1 MFSLLVH
8 ALILSLQLG
17 IPGIGLPSFELP
29 WRERRAQA
37 IRLDV
42 VLADVG
48 RTAPPESAAA
58 QTPAAEGGYGT
69 PLPAATALKLYSSPD
84 ALRPARPA
92 PAAARKAR
100 ARKSAAQAIARRQPV
115 RPKKETPVVAL
126 DEARKGGFAVAPP
139 AIDEAMPE
147 KAEEYE
153 APTPVLATTEPD
165 IIDNQREPAG
175 EDKFALESELAALK
189 RAEEKQARLARE
201 TETRRQQDALAQ
213 RQAQEREARR
223 REEEAARQA
232 EALALEQAARQQE
245 EMRKR
250 EQRLALEREERRKE
264 EENRYR
270 QAALALQKQEEAR
283 QKREQEE
290 ATQRALEL
298 AARQREEQREKMRH
312 REAEQAERDAAEL
325 KARKQAEE
333 LAAKEKERAQELAAR
348 QKAEA
353 EAAAASRREP
363 ELAAGHAPGADR
375 PAGLAP
381 LPRNITGG
389 GLAAYALEQARRP
402 DLLRSEA
409 PPARQ
414 PEAADNARR
423 RGSILGGADKD
434 VGVMMYVDS
443 WRLKIERNGS
453 LNYRQ
458 SSVEKARGE
467 PIVTVSIRSD
477 GSVEDIVIHR
487 SSGRPELDE
496 AVRRI
501 VRLNARYSAFPPEL
515 ARRFDVIEIRRLW
528 NFDDGLRILEELP

>member
-58 QTPAAEGGYGT
+58 QTPAADSGYGT

-115 RPKKETPVVAL
+115 RPKKETPVIAL
-126 DEARKGGFAVAPP
+126 DGARKEGFAVAPP

-232 EALALEQAARQQE
+232 QALALEQAARQQE

-264 EENRYR
+264 EENRHR
-270 QAALALQKQEEAR
+270 QAALALQKQEEA
-283 QKREQEE
+283 
-290 ATQRALEL
+290 AQRALEL
-298 AARQREEQREKMRH
+298 AARQREEQREKMRR

-389 GLAAYALEQARRP
+389 GLAANALEQARRP

-414 PEAADNARR
+414 SEAADNARR
-423 RGSILGGADKD
+423 RGAILGGADKD

-467 PIVTVSIRSD
+467 PVVTVSIRSD